1 MYISLSGDIQTL
13 NDLKLCFVTS
23 VTEYYQ
29 KDTLGIFKT
38 FQLKLYIFCKILSK
52 LHVFGIIHRM

>member
-1 MYISLSGDIQTL
+1 MYISLSGDVQTL
-13 NDLKLCFVTS
+13 NHLKLCFVTL
-23 VTEYYQ
+23 VTEYYHN
-29 KDTLGIFKT
+29 DPVGIFKT